1 MKLGYVVRIGHCF
14 YRIGMDSGE
23 CRIVKDIKN
32 ANFFSE
38 KKRAI
43 DVANKYGGRAFKLQ
57 LSVLDEE
64 KVIAVD

>member
-14 YRIGMDSGE
+14 YRIGMDSEE

-64 KVIAVD
+64 KVIAGD

>member
-14 YRIGMDSGE
+14 YRVGMDSGE

-43 DVANKYGGRAFKLQ
+43 DVANKYGGRVFKLQ
-57 LSVLDEE
+57 LSNLDEE
-64 KVIAVD
+64 KVISGD